1 MKRNQS
7 EDLMIITSTLNN
19 LGNAITWT
27 GLPILALELTGSYI
41 FTGVLYY
48 TETISRILV
57 TIFGGSIIDKLS
69 KKLILKL
76 CLLSNFFLMILIYLV
91 ILNHLFFLLFPFMI
105 ISQSLGALAYLA
117 EDTWYK
123 QINEKQNLVQKI
135 GKLNTYV
142 MTTKT
147 LGFTLGPLIFGLLG
161 THALILDAL
170 TFLISFYL
178 VKLISY
184 TSLKGSSR
192 QGTVNDFL
200 FRYRNILS
208 NGLINKYLIVAA
220 LGGMITPVITS
231 LSIFIL
237 KDIYNISD
245 TNLSLF
251 WLVAGIGAVTSNFAI
266 SRYKMTDLSNTVL
279 LLLSVSL
286 IVGGIFLMTISPNP
300 FIYIIGFTLLT
311 LGNPIINNMLSF
323 QAFKSSEGQE
333 KGSVNGLMIGMY
345 DIGTLIFMPL
355 SWSLLNKFGVT
366 WTCLTILIIALV
378 RILIF
383 YYPLRNITIVENKES
398 MNLDK

>member
-7 EDLMIITSTLNN
+7 ENLMIITSTLNN

-27 GLPILALELTGSYI
+27 GLPILALKLTGSYM

-48 TETISRILV
+48 TETIAHILI

-69 KKLILKL
+69 KKFVFRL
-76 CLLSNFFLMILIYLV
+76 CLLSNFFLMLLIYFV
-91 ILNHLFFLLFPFMI
+91 ILKQLFFLLFPLMI
-105 ISQSLGALAYLA
+105 ISQSLGALAYVA

-161 THALILDAL
+161 PHALILDAL

-184 TSLKGSSR
+184 TSLKDKSK
-192 QGTVNDFL
+192 QGTFKDFL
-200 FRYRNILS
+200 FKYRNILS
-208 NGLINKYLIVAA
+208 NGLINKYLIVSA

-245 TNLSLF
+245 ANLSLF
-251 WLVAGIGAVTSNFAI
+251 WLIAGIGAIISNFAI
-266 SRYKMTDLSNTVL
+266 SKYKINELSNVVL
-279 LLLSVSL
+279 L
-286 IVGGIFLMTISPNP
+286 
-300 FIYIIGFTLLT
+300 
-311 LGNPIINNMLSF
+311 
-323 QAFKSSEGQE
+323 
-333 KGSVNGLMIGMY
+333 
-345 DIGTLIFMPL
+345 
-355 SWSLLNKFGVT
+355 
-366 WTCLTILIIALV
+366 
-378 RILIF
+378 
-383 YYPLRNITIVENKES
+383 
-398 MNLDK
+398 